1 MINNRLVFIIKDG
14 YMLELQAPETMK
26 LFGRTKK
33 IIKKKKKKLVDNQC
47 QQMFEVVYTFRP
59 NKSYAYLLNVKRSK
73 LVFLKAYNTVFDEI
87 IIAFT
92 N

>member
-1 MINNRLVFIIKDG
+1 M
-14 YMLELQAPETMK
+14 
-26 LFGRTKK
+26 
-33 IIKKKKKKLVDNQC
+33 
-47 QQMFEVVYTFRP
+47 VYTFSP

>member
-33 IIKKKKKKLVDNQC
+33 IIKKKKKNQ
-47 QQMFEVVYTFRP
+47 Q
-59 NKSYAYLLNVKRSK
+59 
-73 LVFLKAYNTVFDEI
+73 I
-87 IIAFT
+87 INGIYFQAQ
-92 N
+92 

>member
-33 IIKKKKKKLVDNQC
+33 IIKKIKKKLVDNQW
-47 QQMFEVVYTFRP
+47 YI
-59 NKSYAYLLNVKRSK
+59 LLAPINLMLIS
-73 LVFLKAYNTVFDEI
+73 
-87 IIAFT
+87 
-92 N
+92 

>member
-33 IIKKKKKKLVDNQC
+33 IIKKIKKKLVDNQW
-47 QQMFEVVYTFRP
+47 YI
-59 NKSYAYLLNVKRSK
+59 LLGPINLMLIS
-73 LVFLKAYNTVFDEI
+73 
-87 IIAFT
+87 
-92 N
+92 